1 MRATTPDR
9 GALSRA
15 MEPFATAPSQRH
27 LPFGAASNVLGAAAP
42 PFVPR
47 DHYHHHQQQQQQQPL
62 HPQVILT
69 GGQTQQQPL
78 GAKSAPATP
87 YSHGMHALPVSPLT
101 GCVSIPGSPM
111 RPLQSGQQPSVSD
124 YFHRPKDLGFA
135 DRGYFP
141 SPRGPQNLPQSFQ
154 QVEIQPTQP
163 GASIHAFVDHHQQ
176 HQQQHRQHHELHH
189 RHQHVPPWLAPT
201 SPLQNPS
208 AGSSLAPSPLA
219 SPRTG
224 GVQRSPA
231 GPPSPSQLAAA
242 GTLADPLFQRLL
254 RQAHGQQWEQQ
265 WEQYQSPA
273 PPPCPQ
279 QHSLYK
285 TELCRSWEETG
296 TCRYGAKCQ
305 FSHGRDELRPVLR
318 HPKYKTEVCRTFAQN
333 GTCPYG
339 TRCRFIHQ
347 RAPTK
352 SVLGTLVAG
361 AHAVI
366 PSDWRPE
373 GRKGSQGNGRDG
385 SGTGGGGSE
394 RGGRR
399 DSEDAPRRLPIF
411 QRIAADEEDE
421 GDEKEREALI
431 ARTRKRIP
439 TPRVFPGL
447 SGSAAKP
454 PSAATG
460 PPRFD
465 IDGSA

>member
-1 MRATTPDR
+1 M
-9 GALSRA
+9 S
-15 MEPFATAPSQRH
+15 
-27 LPFGAASNVLGAAAP
+27 
-42 PFVPR
+42 
-47 DHYHHHQQQQQQQPL
+47 
-62 HPQVILT
+62 
-69 GGQTQQQPL
+69 
-78 GAKSAPATP
+78 
-87 YSHGMHALPVSPLT
+87 
-101 GCVSIPGSPM
+101 C
-111 RPLQSGQQPSVSD
+111 
-124 YFHRPKDLGFA
+124 
-135 DRGYFP
+135 
-141 SPRGPQNLPQSFQ
+141 
-154 QVEIQPTQP
+154 
-163 GASIHAFVDHHQQ
+163 
-176 HQQQHRQHHELHH
+176 
-189 RHQHVPPWLAPT
+189 
-201 SPLQNPS
+201 
-208 AGSSLAPSPLA
+208 
-219 SPRTG
+219 
-224 GVQRSPA
+224 
-231 GPPSPSQLAAA
+231 
-242 GTLADPLFQRLL
+242 
-254 RQAHGQQWEQQ
+254 
-265 WEQYQSPA
+265 
-273 PPPCPQ
+273 PPCSQ

-296 TCRYGAKCQ
+296 TCRYGAKYQ

-465 IDGSA
+465 IDGNA